1 MLELLELAN
10 HSGQLHCA
18 CLVGRMLKG
27 SLGAKTSK
35 RKDMKECRVPLE
47 NARGRLWI
55 GAPCIEGW
63 KIVPCKLVPMHNYV
77 QTIFSSWLSPA
88 PFPAALFDSSP
99 QQALAS
105 LPQAM
110 KLMADFIHKHP
121 TAYPTTSIMTVL
133 VVANYG
139 AQVDTDLSFGACSFQ
154 PNPISTKRQSS
165 LLLGEPPRA
174 QPWCTCFNVGGATAF
189 K

>member
-1 MLELLELAN
+1 
-10 HSGQLHCA
+10 
-18 CLVGRMLKG
+18 
-27 SLGAKTSK
+27 
-35 RKDMKECRVPLE
+35 
-47 NARGRLWI
+47 
-55 GAPCIEGW
+55 
-63 KIVPCKLVPMHNYV
+63 MHNYV

-154 PNPISTKRQSS
+154 PNPISTNRGKVLFCLVNRPELS
-165 LLLGEPPRA
+165 LGAHVSTSAALRHLSKVLNFFLPVIFECLKPPHINFKSLDEPWIEYKIHRL
-174 QPWCTCFNVGGATAF
+174 CMTMTRYL
-189 K
+189 

>member
-1 MLELLELAN
+1 
-10 HSGQLHCA
+10 
-18 CLVGRMLKG
+18 
-27 SLGAKTSK
+27 
-35 RKDMKECRVPLE
+35 
-47 NARGRLWI
+47 
-55 GAPCIEGW
+55 
-63 KIVPCKLVPMHNYV
+63 MHNYV

-133 VVANYG
+133 VLQIMEHKLIQTCPLAHVLFSQIQSRQRGKVLFCLVNRPELSLG
-139 AQVDTDLSFGACSFQ
+139 AHVSTSAALRHLSKVLIFLTSPHQLQVS
-154 PNPISTKRQSS
+154 
-165 LLLGEPPRA
+165 
-174 QPWCTCFNVGGATAF
+174 
-189 K
+189 